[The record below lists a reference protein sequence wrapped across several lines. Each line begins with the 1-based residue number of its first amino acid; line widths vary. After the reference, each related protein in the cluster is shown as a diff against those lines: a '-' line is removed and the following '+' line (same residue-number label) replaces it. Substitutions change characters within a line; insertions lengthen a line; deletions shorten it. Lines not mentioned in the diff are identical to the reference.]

1 MTQTAATQQSMAG
14 RIALV
19 TGGGSGIGAAI
30 ASHLAE
36 CGAVTVIADRSAE
49 GTEATARR
57 IREAG
62 GRVATR
68 VVDLADRAARQEVIP
83 SIIEEFG
90 RIEILVN
97 NAADHG
103 ARISTLEL
111 TQQDWDRVM
120 EVNLGAPMFL
130 IQAAARDMARRG
142 AGAIV
147 NIAAIQA
154 QLPVPTYVAYGASKG
169 GLVSLTKV
177 LATELSPKGIR
188 VNAVAPGLIDT
199 TSFQTSIDGNPAPV
213 PALLRRSGRPEELAA
228 AVGFLA
234 SDAASYITG
243 TVLTVDGG
251 RVISRLPDPVDA
263 QFRGYTVPEYEV
275 GP

>member
-1 MTQTAATQQSMAG
+1 MTQTEQSMAG

-19 TGGGSGIGAAI
+19 TGAGGGIGAAI
-30 ASHLAE
+30 ALHLAE
-36 CGAVTVIADRSAE
+36 CGATTVIADRSSE
-49 GTEATARR
+49 GAEATAGR
-57 IREAG
+57 IRTAG
-62 GRVATR
+62 GQAAIR
-68 VVDLADRAARQEVIP
+68 VVDLSDRAARQEVIP
-83 SIIEEFG
+83 SIVAEFG

-103 ARISTLEL
+103 ARSSTFEL
-111 TQQDWDRVM
+111 AQDDWDRVI
-120 EVNLGAPMFL
+120 ETNLSAPLFL
-130 IQAAARDMARRG
+130 IQAAARDMVQRG

-169 GLVSLTKV
+169 GLISLTKV
-177 LATELSPKGIR
+177 LASELSPHGIR

-199 TSFQTSIDGNPAPV
+199 SSFQTSIGGNPVPV

-243 TVLTVDGG
+243 TLLTVDGG

>member
-1 MTQTAATQQSMAG
+1 MTQTAATQQSMTG
-14 RIALV
+14 QIALV
-19 TGGGSGIGAAI
+19 TGAGGGIGAAI
-30 ASHLAE
+30 ACHLAE
-36 CGAVTVIADRSAE
+36 SGAVTVLADRSAE
-49 GTEATARR
+49 GAQATAQR
-57 IREAG
+57 IEDAG
-62 GRVATR
+62 GTASIRIVE
-68 VVDLADRAARQEVIP
+68 LADRQARQEVIP
-83 SIIEEFG
+83 SVIEEFG
-90 RIEILVN
+90 RIDILIN

-103 ARISTLEL
+103 ARSSALDL
-111 TQQDWDRVM
+111 TETDWDRVI
-120 EVNLGAPMFL
+120 ETNLAAPMFL
-130 IQAAARDMARRG
+130 IQAAARDMAQRG
-142 AGAIV
+142 SGAIV

-169 GLVSLTKV
+169 GLIALTKV
-177 LATELSPKGIR
+177 LAAELSPQGIR
-188 VNAVAPGLIDT
+188 VNAVAPGLINTD
-199 TSFQTSIDGNPAPV
+199 SFQTSIGGKQAPV

-263 QFRGYTVPEYEV
+263 QFRGYSVPDYEV